1 MTKYRK
7 VYRDHY
13 DPETGLRWFSDD
25 YIPEKSSMTELPE
38 KVLWA
43 LTMCYLVFWTFWAVT
58 VFFS

>member
-25 YIPEKSSMTELPE
+25 YIPEKRSVMEPPGILM
-38 KVLWA
+38 WG
-43 LTMCYLVFWTFWAVT
+43 LTMAYLVFWTFWLVN
-58 VFFS
+58 VFM